1 MELILIAILACLVGS
16 LVTARVSAW
25 LPRPKEHESDRKV
38 AELEAR
44 LQAVE
49 YAYRTGRP
57 VLPPPPSGP
66 HRIPPPF
73 AGPVVPP
80 PYW

>member
-16 LVTARVSAW
+16 LATARVMSW
-25 LPRPKEHESDRKV
+25 LPRPKENEGSRKV

-44 LQAVE
+44 IQAVE
-49 YAYRTGRP
+49 YAYRASQP
-57 VLPPPPSGP
+57 VLPPPSGP
-66 HRIPPPF
+66 QRIPPPF